1 VARGRKPISLIFDGR
16 PCCYCKRKMDMGDVN
31 LCPTR
36 DHYPVPR
43 ARGGRRTL
51 IACSRCNV
59 VKMDMS
65 APEWQAFMHQNPE
78 WWNLTLREINERR
91 REVRVELAKHMR
103 PPDFDE
109 KIPTAIGDQ
118 LTALGIVRRIA
129 EDFDKVFPK
138 EKE

>member
-1 VARGRKPISLIFDGR
+1 
-16 PCCYCKRKMDMGDVN
+16 MDMGDVN

-43 ARGGRRTL
+43 AHGGRRTL

-65 APEWQAFMHQNPE
+65 VVEWQAFMAQNPG
-78 WWNLTLREINERR
+78 WWNLSLRVINERR
-91 REVRVELAKHMR
+91 REIRTEVTNHMR
-103 PPDFDE
+103 PRE
-109 KIPTAIGDQ
+109 KPTSAIGDQ
-118 LTALGIVRRIA
+118 LTALGIARRIA

-138 EKE
+138 EQE